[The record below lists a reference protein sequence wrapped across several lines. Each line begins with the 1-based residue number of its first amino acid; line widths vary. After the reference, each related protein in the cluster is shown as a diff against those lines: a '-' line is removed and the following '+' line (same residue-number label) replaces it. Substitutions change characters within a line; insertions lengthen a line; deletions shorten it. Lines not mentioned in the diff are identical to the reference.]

1 MGGGIAAAAVVRS
14 EWVYQQL
21 KLAHVHS
28 DAWHEE
34 SVQHNSGVA
43 VAVQLVME

>member
-21 KLAHVHS
+21 KLAHHVHS
-28 DAWHEE
+28 DTEHEE
-34 SVQHNSGVA
+34 SVKHNSSIA
-43 VAVQLVME
+43 VAV